1 MRRVA
6 TYMRVSSQHQETA
19 MQQHAL
25 KEWLA
30 ARPDCTVVARFEDYA
45 ISGKRDNRPG
55 FLALCAAV
63 DAGEIDAVLTYRLD
77 RISRRAVTALQTLI
91 DWTRAGVEFFA
102 VDQPILNT
110 AKDDPFRLTKLAMF
124 AELAEVESKTFGS
137 RVRTGMAAAKAKGV
151 MFGAKQTI
159 TEEQVRHFMALRK
172 SGMSGKRAARAAG
185 MSRAQA
191 MKRTKALT
199 Q

>member
-1 MRRVA
+1 MRRIA

-19 MQQHAL
+19 MQQHAIA
-25 KEWLA
+25 EWLA
-30 ARPDCTVVARFEDYA
+30 KHPEYEVVARFEDLA

-55 FLALCAAV
+55 FIELCAAV
-63 DAGEIDAVLTYRLD
+63 SAGNVDAVLTYRLD

-137 RVRTGMAAAKAKGV
+137 RVKAGMAAAKAN
-151 MFGAKQTI
+151 GAKFGVKQSI
-159 TEEQVRHFMALRK
+159 TDEQIRQFVAFRK
-172 SGMSGKRAARAAG
+172 SGMTGKRAARAAG
-185 MSRAQA
+185 VSRAQA
-191 MKRTKALT
+191 LRRIKSLT
-199 Q
+199 E